1 MEKKNKE
8 KVISL
13 VYSKKEKAKKEQK
26 EKTKK
31 KTNRIQSKEAIQ
43 ILECFKEASEEMVK
57 MEANKV
63 SIILLRD
70 DQDSPY
76 YMKTLNNNMSF
87 GESVGL
93 LEVAKSCLIH
103 AEENSKIE

>member
-43 ILECFKEASEEMVK
+43 ILECFKVK